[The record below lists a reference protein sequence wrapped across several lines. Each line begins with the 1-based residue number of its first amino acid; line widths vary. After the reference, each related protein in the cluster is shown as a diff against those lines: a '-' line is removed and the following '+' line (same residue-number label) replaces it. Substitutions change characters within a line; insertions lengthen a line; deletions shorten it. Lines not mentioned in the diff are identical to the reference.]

1 MPESESELLGA
12 LIGDIY
18 DAALDASLWPGVI
31 AKAVQFLPG
40 MSGALF
46 SKDTVN
52 KTGNVY
58 YDDGTIDPHYK
69 QIYFEKYVKLDPA
82 NTGHFFAEIETPV
95 STTDLLPYDEFV
107 ETRFYKEWVQP
118 QGMVDFV
125 SAVLD
130 RSATSAALFGIF
142 RHDRHGLID
151 DESRR
156 RMRLIVPHV
165 RRAVLIGK
173 VIDLK
178 TAEAAT
184 LADALD
190 GITAG
195 MILVDSRGQVVHTNG
210 VGQAILVDGDLLYVS
225 GGRLAAPDPKTNDTL
240 NDIFASTSGGDAAI
254 GVKGIA
260 LPLMSRDGSRYMA
273 HVSAAHVGSASEGR
287 GRLFRQR
294 GSVRAQ
300 SAARAAAD
308 AGGDRQALW
317 AHAERAAR
325 AARRI
330 RVRRCGRHR
339 GRPRYL
345 RGDRQDALAP
355 AVRQDEHPAPGRP
368 GQAGGRLRCRGAV
381 AGGRTIIRKYWR
393 SRPLGHPSGGRGAVA
408 RSIEILTQRGWFGGA
423 APQGRRTADA
433 PTLRS
438 NRLRGSQ
445 VASTVNAIGDGHDDP
460 ARRPLELRAPQMV

>member
-46 SKDTVN
+46 AKDTVN

-58 YDDGTIDPHYK
+58 YDDGAIDPHYK
-69 QIYFEKYVKLDPA
+69 QIYFEKYIKLDPA
-82 NTGHFFAEIETPV
+82 NTGHFFSEIEAPV

-107 ETRFYKEWVQP
+107 ETRFYKEWVRP
-118 QGMVDFV
+118 QGIVDFV

-184 LADALD
+184 LTDALD

-240 NDIFASTSGGDAAI
+240 SDIFASTSGGDAAI

-260 LPLMSRDGSRYMA
+260 LPLMSRDGHRYMA
-273 HVSAAHVGSASEGR
+273 HVLPLTSGARRKAGVGYSASAAVFVRKVQIEPPAMPEVIAKLYGLTPSELRVLLAVFESGGVSDIADALGISQATAKTHLR
-287 GRLFRQR
+287 RLFDKTSTR
-294 GSVRAQ
+294 
-300 SAARAAAD
+300 
-308 AGGDRQALW
+308 RQADL
-317 AHAERAAR
+317 
-325 AARRI
+325 
-330 RVRRCGRHR
+330 VK
-339 GRPRYL
+339 L
-345 RGDRQDALAP
+345 
-355 AVRQDEHPAPGRP
+355 
-368 GQAGGRLRCRGAV
+368 V
-381 AGGRTIIRKYWR
+381 AGFA
-393 SRPLGHPSGGRGAVA
+393 S
-408 RSIEILTQRGWFGGA
+408 
-423 APQGRRTADA
+423 
-433 PTLRS
+433 
-438 NRLRGSQ
+438 SQ
-445 VASTVNAIGDGHDDP
+445 VP
-460 ARRPLELRAPQMV
+460 

>member
-1 MPESESELLGA
+1 MPEAESELLGA

-18 DAALDASLWPGVI
+18 DAALDASLWSGVI

-46 SKDTVN
+46 AKDTVN

-58 YDDGTIDPHYK
+58 YDDGAIDPRYK
-69 QIYFEKYVKLDPA
+69 QIYFEKYIKLDPA
-82 NTGHFFAEIETPV
+82 NTGHFFSEIETPV
-95 STTDLLPYDEFV
+95 STTDLLPYDEFI

-118 QGMVDFV
+118 QGIVDFV

-130 RSATSAALFGIF
+130 RSATSAAMFGIF
-142 RHDRHGLID
+142 RHERHGLID
-151 DESRR
+151 DELRR

-184 LADALD
+184 LTDALD

-240 NDIFASTSGGDAAI
+240 NDIFASTSGGDAAV

-260 LPLMSRDGSRYMA
+260 LPLMSRDGHRYMA
-273 HVSAAHVGSASEGR
+273 HVLPLTSGARRKAGVGYSASAAMFVRKVQLEPPAMPEVIAKLYGLTPSELRVLLAVFESGGVSDIADALGISEATAKTHLR
-287 GRLFRQR
+287 RLFDKTGTR
-294 GSVRAQ
+294 
-300 SAARAAAD
+300 
-308 AGGDRQALW
+308 RQADL
-317 AHAERAAR
+317 
-325 AARRI
+325 
-330 RVRRCGRHR
+330 VK
-339 GRPRYL
+339 L
-345 RGDRQDALAP
+345 
-355 AVRQDEHPAPGRP
+355 
-368 GQAGGRLRCRGAV
+368 V
-381 AGGRTIIRKYWR
+381 AG
-393 SRPLGHPSGGRGAVA
+393 
-408 RSIEILTQRGWFGGA
+408 FA
-423 APQGRRTADA
+423 APVR
-433 PTLRS
+433 
-438 NRLRGSQ
+438 
-445 VASTVNAIGDGHDDP
+445 
-460 ARRPLELRAPQMV
+460 